1 MAVWTFAQNWIQPVK
16 EALESKTRI
25 ITSENGTEQRAELRD
40 NPRRTLD
47 YTCFLADA
55 DARRRCEALLYT
67 NQNKLWDVPIWTDA
81 IRLNSVADTGSTSFI
96 GDFRWRDFDTNGRAM
111 LWRSSHEFEIVDLVF
126 VTDSE
131 VTTSATTKAWRP
143 GDLIVPIRKAW
154 MQEQLSGSKKKKD
167 FLTVSPS
174 FEIYGTERSVR
185 RFGTFETDLYRNLP
199 VLVRPSSAASELAV
213 TFRDRRITFDP
224 GVGLKTVNS
233 PEFAGRKEMVFS
245 WLAQGRENIGQLLDW
260 VRYCSG
266 QLKPFWLFSWQ
277 EDFAPV
283 LPITAAADFFDFQAF
298 GYGDSYADSLNRLD
312 VAFRLKDGTS
322 LNRRLTFDSVA
333 GGLERCLLNAALGID
348 VTAENLHTVGF
359 LYPVRLATDR
369 IELEWASASMVRWST
384 TAMDYFPNLSL
395 NLPAPTWFSGTSYF
409 VPLNIQFQSN
419 ALSSLPSGIAYVGTK
434 IFRDGVYLDTV
445 VDGLALNDY
454 ADFGLTVGNSYDYF
468 LVNVFDLEGQ
478 TYTTTSATYTWLV
491 LSGEES

>member
-1 MAVWTFAQNWIQPVK
+1 MAVWSFAHNWSQPIK
-16 EALESKTRI
+16 EALESKTRV

-55 DARRRCEALLYT
+55 DARRRCEALIHK
-67 NQNKLWDVPIWTDA
+67 NQSELWDVPIWTDA
-81 IRLNSVADTGSTSFI
+81 IRVSAATEVGNTSFT
-96 GDFRWRDFDTNGRAM
+96 GDFRRRDFDTDGRAM
-111 LWRSSHEFEIVDLVF
+111 VWRNSRVFEIVDLAF

-131 VTTSATTKAWRP
+131 ITTSATTQAWRP
-143 GDLIVPIRKAW
+143 GDVIVPVRKAW
-154 MQEQLSGSKKKKD
+154 MQEQLSGSKKKRD
-167 FLTVSPS
+167 FLTASPS
-174 FEIYGTERSVR
+174 FELEGTERSVR

-199 VLVRPSSAASELAV
+199 VLVRPSNASSELAV

-233 PEFAGRKEMVFS
+233 PEFASRKEMVFS

-283 LPITAAADFFDFQAF
+283 LPIAAADDFFDFEVF
-298 GYGDSYADSLNRLD
+298 GYGDCYADSLNRLD

-322 LNRRLTFDSVA
+322 FHRRLTFDSVA
-333 GGLERCLLNAALGID
+333 GDLERCFLDAALGID

-384 TAMDYFPNLSL
+384 TAMDYFPSL
-395 NLPAPTWFSGTSYF
+395 TLPAPTWFGGTTYS
-409 VPLNIQFQSN
+409 PSIEIAFQSN
-419 ALSSLPSGIAYVGTK
+419 ALSALPPGVTYVETR
-434 IFRDGVYLDTV
+434 IFRDGELVATV
-445 VDGLALNDY
+445 VDGVSEVDY
-454 ADFGLTVGNSYDYF
+454 TDTDVSFATTYEYT
-468 LVNVFDLEGQ
+468 LVNVFEGG
-478 TYTTTSATYTWLV
+478 ATASSPIYVWEV
-491 LSGEES
+491 LNGD